1 MRVYLDNA
9 ATTRLDELV
18 LEEMRKH
25 LAAGLGNASALHPA
39 GVEAAKVIERARI
52 TVAQSIRCRP
62 DEIVFTSGGTE
73 SNNLAVKGSVD
84 RGGHLIISSIEHPS
98 VSAAASWL
106 AGRGVEVTRLRVD
119 GEGFVDPDEVRRSL
133 RPKTRLV
140 SVVHASNEVGTLQ
153 PLAEIGAVCREAGV
167 PFHTDACQSYTRVGI
182 DVERDGIDL
191 LTVNAHKIH
200 GPTGVGALYVR
211 EGVAPEPLFH
221 GGDQE
226 RGLRSGT
233 LNTAGIAG
241 LAAAVEVSDEGD
253 AVRMADLRDR
263 FVAAVTE
270 RLQGVRLNGPRGEGR
285 LCNNVSVCF
294 DGVRGKD
301 LFLALVR
308 RGIAISTG
316 SACASTKPVPSAVLL
331 AMGLSAKTA
340 DTAVRISLSKWT
352 TWAELQEALAAI
364 TEVVSGLR
372 EGDGR

>member
-1 MRVYLDNA
+1 M
-9 ATTRLDELV
+9 
-18 LEEMRKH
+18 
-25 LAAGLGNASALHPA
+25 
-39 GVEAAKVIERARI
+39 
-52 TVAQSIRCRP
+52 
-62 DEIVFTSGGTE
+62 
-73 SNNLAVKGSVD
+73 
-84 RGGHLIISSIEHPS
+84 
-98 VSAAASWL
+98 
-106 AGRGVEVTRLRVD
+106 
-119 GEGFVDPDEVRRSL
+119 
-133 RPKTRLV
+133 
-140 SVVHASNEVGTLQ
+140 
-153 PLAEIGAVCREAGV
+153 
-167 PFHTDACQSYTRVGI
+167 
-182 DVERDGIDL
+182 
-191 LTVNAHKIH
+191 
-200 GPTGVGALYVR
+200 
-211 EGVAPEPLFH
+211 
-221 GGDQE
+221 
-226 RGLRSGT
+226 
-233 LNTAGIAG
+233 NTAGIAG